1 VWARTKQAGEEGWL
15 FFFFPFSV
23 PAAEVVGDW
32 QLHSLNAA
40 EVLIHG
46 MS

>member
-1 VWARTKQAGEEGWL
+1 MHKTSKGRGMAF

-23 PAAEVVGDW
+23 PAAGVVGDW